1 MPACRMASPPV
12 RPPKNGLR
20 CPSLGR
26 GPAHTSSAAPCA
38 FTVVAAGARVRD
50 ASTGPLQWA
59 VRSAQTASVGP
70 RSCPLPRWWR
80 AAPRPGTGLP
90 FQEASDVLPGLG
102 GADHRGSSRPLEMS
116 ATPTAVEGAAGRP
129 SSQRDK
135 RIHAIPESWPALAL
149 LICGEYLWTSCRRT
163 GGSEPECRSPGS
175 GGCGSPSTT
184 PPPPRWE
191 VAIRHA
197 VQTGRR
203 TPPDT
208 EGAVPRRRFT

>member
-1 MPACRMASPPV
+1 MPDGES
-12 RPPKNGLR
+12 
-20 CPSLGR
+20 
-26 GPAHTSSAAPCA
+26 APCA
-38 FTVVAAGARVRD
+38 HRRTAFGAPPPAVGRRTRPLPPRAPSPSSQLGR
-50 ASTGPLQWA
+50 ASVTRAEALCNGPCA
-59 VRSAQTASVGP
+59 VRRPHLSARGP
-70 RSCPLPRWWR
+70 VPSPAGGVPRLGVERACRSE
-80 AAPRPGTGLP
+80 
-90 FQEASDVLPGLG
+90 EASDVLPGLD

-149 LICGEYLWTSCRRT
+149 LICGEHLWTSCRRT